1 MQEGYNSGKI
11 QRDLFDEY
19 ELEYLDALLL
29 QHQFAEKLERQ
40 KQSIAGKQQ
49 ELFDRIRQYP
59 YCVIFSAGS
68 HGSNLQIMLKQ
79 NFHKDIA
86 AFCDNDVLKHGLT
99 VNGVEIVSPDR
110 AEQDFPGAVYMIANK
125 KYALQIQR
133 QLEEMQIET
142 CRIIN
147 CKVEELIYGFM

>member
-1 MQEGYNSGKI
+1 
-11 QRDLFDEY
+11 
-19 ELEYLDALLL
+19 
-29 QHQFAEKLERQ
+29 
-40 KQSIAGKQQ
+40 
-49 ELFDRIRQYP
+49 
-59 YCVIFSAGS
+59 
-68 HGSNLQIMLKQ
+68 MLKQ

-125 KYALQIQR
+125 KCALQIQR
-133 QLEEMQIET
+133 QLEKMQVEK

-147 CKVEELIYGFM
+147 CKVEELIDGFM